1 MDESKK
7 GEKKGGK
14 EGRKEMRKEEIN
26 DYSFEYYLFKGI
38 IWGGG

>member
-1 MDESKK
+1 MKVRK
-7 GEKKGGK
+7 EKKRR
-14 EGRKEMRKEEIN
+14 EGRKEGNEKGKEIN